1 MGLIPSLKM
10 ASSGEQPTAHGERGQ
25 LGGLHKMRQPHLS
38 RKMII
43 DVRKY
48 MPAMRRTCAEMVL
61 ENGLKQ
67 LASGNLWRKE
77 VPMRAALA
85 EMHQAIKILRKES
98 TAGRL
103 PEKSG
108 NQTKQQ
114 QTK

>member
-48 MPAMRRTCAEMVL
+48 LPAMQRKSAQMVIKQEL
-61 ENGLKQ
+61 DSLHDKLIGLHQPKVDKDAV
-67 LASGNLWRKE
+67 LHE
-77 VPMRAALA
+77 ALA
-85 EMHQAIKILRKES
+85 QVEELQKLVSK
-98 TAGRL
+98 L
-103 PEKSG
+103 
-108 NQTKQQ
+108 
-114 QTK
+114 